1 LGFFGLY
8 VFAMTAGVLSNVPG
22 GIGVF
27 EFIMLRLRPEYV
39 SNAELFG
46 SLIAYRAIYYFLP
59 LIVAFVWLL
68 GYEARRK

>member
-1 LGFFGLY
+1 
-8 VFAMTAGVLSNVPG
+8 
-22 GIGVF
+22 
-27 EFIMLRLRPEYV
+27 MLRLRPEYV

-68 GYEARRK
+68 GYETRRK

>member
-1 LGFFGLY
+1 
-8 VFAMTAGVLSNVPG
+8 VPG

-39 SNAELFG
+39 SNAELLG